1 MTDARLFRSWLHSH
15 EEDHD
20 GITVYRPSDYAFPP
34 SRGRRRLE
42 LRPDGTAIEH
52 VIGRNDVAVARP
64 TTWQEIAPGRVTV
77 EAETGRRLAVVR
89 VEDDLLEVRE
99 EQ

>member
-1 MTDARLFRSWLHSH
+1 M
-15 EEDHD
+15 
-20 GITVYRPSDYAFPP
+20 
-34 SRGRRRLE
+34 
-42 LRPDGTAIEH
+42 
-52 VIGRNDVAVARP
+52 IGRNDVAVARP